1 MNMSYTLILFAVFSL
16 LVPVLVGLFVYRDA
30 SDRGMNALLWTLVA
44 VLVPGML
51 GLIVYLI
58 LREKQGDSLL
68 CGQCQKPVQGSFNV
82 CPHCGNALKGK
93 CPSCGF
99 PVESGYRNCP
109 NCATE
114 LQGAGIQNAYA
125 PKRQRNGLLIVV
137 LLLLSLLPVLP
148 FGVALTW
155 IFSNTS
161 ARPVHRAPE
170 WNDLLDGF
178 EEDLPTLSFASLDLN
193 EYENWRIRETLES
206 LAWEDSDPPVR
217 VFEDE
222 GRELTYIALRTEGY
236 HFFHGLDVD
245 GEKVTIHF
253 HQRER
258 YAQNNEDA
266 FYVVA
271 LQQRYDLR
279 QVTVNST
286 PVNFTTLSME

>member
-1 MNMSYTLILFAVFSL
+1 MNMSYALILFSIFFL
-16 LVPVLVGLFVYRDA
+16 LVPVLVGIFVYRDA

-68 CGQCQKPVQGSFNV
+68 CGQCQKPVHASFNV
-82 CPHCGNALKGK
+82 CPHCGNELKGK

-109 NCATE
+109 NCASE
-114 LQGAGIQNAYA
+114 LRRDALQDAYA

-137 LLLLSLLPVLP
+137 LLLVFLLPALL
-148 FGVALTW
+148 FGVALTG
-155 IFSNTS
+155 FYRYNNAFPSHGMPN
-161 ARPVHRAPE
+161 
-170 WNDLLDGF
+170 WNAIVDGF
-178 EEDLPTLSFASLDLN
+178 EEDLPTLSFASVDLN
-193 EYENWRIRETLES
+193 EHAHWRIRETLES
-206 LAWEDSDPPVR
+206 MEWGDSDLPVE

-222 GRELTYIALRTEGY
+222 HQELYYIVLRTGGH

-245 GEKVTIHF
+245 GRQVTIHF

-258 YAQNNEDA
+258 YAQNNEEA

-271 LQQRYDLR
+271 LQHRYNLK

-286 PVNFTTLSME
+286 PVRFTTRKME